1 MKTISTQ
8 RVVIGSSLESVLF
21 ASKNDCTLILNK
33 VSPPEIFET
42 KESQDWNHLIFLLS
56 MAGKVPFSDK
66 VISIRI
72 LEDEKRLKV
81 YTKGEKMV
89 QLECEKIFI
98 FDDENIE
105 GLPIPKS
112 VKKSPKKMVLD
123 WVNVRAGM
131 THDYQTIETGDE
143 FANELVFYKSPRI
156 DGDHEYKDLAIIS
169 FLTDEQIKDH
179 SYSDLMALYK
189 AKDVMKSHGIRGPRN
204 GRDANNPEKYKY
216 YGIKLESDRRQIK
229 KLHMD
234 EYVDTDFIS
243 FQATDTQIPPNK
255 YISNMHRY
263 IGDRE

>member
-66 VISIRI
+66 VTSIRI

-112 VKKSPKKMVLD
+112 VK
-123 WVNVRAGM
+123 
-131 THDYQTIETGDE
+131 
-143 FANELVFYKSPRI
+143 
-156 DGDHEYKDLAIIS
+156 
-169 FLTDEQIKDH
+169 
-179 SYSDLMALYK
+179 
-189 AKDVMKSHGIRGPRN
+189 
-204 GRDANNPEKYKY
+204 
-216 YGIKLESDRRQIK
+216 
-229 KLHMD
+229 
-234 EYVDTDFIS
+234 
-243 FQATDTQIPPNK
+243 
-255 YISNMHRY
+255 
-263 IGDRE
+263 

>member
-1 MKTISTQ
+1 
-8 RVVIGSSLESVLF
+8 
-21 ASKNDCTLILNK
+21 
-33 VSPPEIFET
+33 
-42 KESQDWNHLIFLLS
+42 
-56 MAGKVPFSDK
+56 
-66 VISIRI
+66 
-72 LEDEKRLKV
+72 
-81 YTKGEKMV
+81 MV

-112 VKKSPKKMVLD
+112 VKKNPKKMVLD

-189 AKDVMKSHGIRGPRN
+189 AKDVMKSHGIKGPRN
-204 GRDANNPEKYKY
+204 GRDMNNPEKYKY
-216 YGIKLESDRRQIK
+216 YSIKLESDRRQIK

-234 EYVDTDFIS
+234 EYADTDFIS
-243 FQATDTQIPPNK
+243 FQTADTQIPPNK
-255 YISNMHRY
+255 YISKMHRY